1 MALTKVTGSVIK
13 DSVSLSGNVSVG
25 GTLTYQD
32 VTNVDALGIGT
43 FRTGINVS
51 GGQLDVGSNIKLGN
65 AGVVT
70 ATTFSGA
77 FSGNATSADTVDVSG
92 AGNANT
98 NFYVTLADQNGA
110 ARTIKIDDGLRFNAS
125 TNVLTAGTFSGSGAN
140 LTNLP
145 AQATIANNADNRIIT
160 GGSGVNLNGEANF
173 TFSGSKA
180 VMKHAATTTVSD
192 RGLMLQASSNLSA
205 GDVLPGI
212 TLNPNTNV
220 DRPRAGIAG
229 VSNGGT
235 SGMDL
240 IFMTR
245 YAADGSQLTSSDER
259 FRITSGGK
267 FGFGTDSPD
276 QMVHI
281 HKGSAGSVTST
292 SNTVL
297 TLENSTTNVL
307 QFLNPNNTAAQV
319 RFGDPQDDGS
329 GFIEYSHAANTMSFG
344 VYGPTRMQID
354 SNGHLGI
361 AVASGTQL
369 ANSKQLTLRP
379 TNDDGIRFIRPGDG
393 NNSPN
398 IHLDLTTTTS
408 GSAFPSGEAYTTKYK
423 TMNCDQIFETYEGG
437 GTGGNISF
445 RTQSSSGES
454 LRINRYGHVT
464 KPDSCAFNV
473 TPNGNQSLGNGETIT
488 TWKTTD
494 SRGFENTSTGGYFS
508 SGIFTAPVTGA
519 YFFTSNILLYDTN
532 GTIAIHLY
540 WQKYGSGVHT
550 YLNTR
555 FNGGDFGYQNYMPVA
570 GDCTMYMSAGDTCR
584 MRITFTG
591 SNCGMYGGDPNW
603 GNWGGFLIG

>member
-180 VMKHAATTTVSD
+180 VMKHADTTTVSD

-532 GTIAIHLY
+532 GTNAIHLY
-540 WQKYGSGVHT
+540 WQKNGSGVHT
-550 YLNTR
+550 YWNTR

-570 GDCTMYMSAGDTCR
+570 GACTMYMSAGDTCR

>member
-125 TNVLTAGTFSGSGAN
+125 TNVLTAGTFSGSGAS

-532 GTIAIHLY
+532 GTNAIHLY
-540 WQKYGSGVHT
+540 WQKNGSGVHT
-550 YLNTR
+550 YWNTR

-570 GDCTMYMSAGDTCR
+570 GACTMYMSAGDTCR

>member
-259 FRITSGGK
+259 FRITSDGRVYIGATSGGNADNDDLVISGSGK
-267 FGFGTDSPD
+267 KGITICSTDGSETRLVFADGLSGTNAVVGQVLYDHSANRMDFYTSTNRRVSIDNSSRLMVGTTTRGQDDADNLTLDGSGQGTGRTGLTIRSATNTFGSIFFSDATSGAGQYDGVVAYDHSTQMMRFSTASTQRVFINSSGQLLVGTS
-276 QMVHI
+276 
-281 HKGSAGSVTST
+281 SVTSLGSHT
-292 SNTVL
+292 GAGNVCTFNHSGITLTQYGVTAGFYYDRLNFTNSQYFIVNASNT
-297 TLENSTTNVL
+297 
-307 QFLNPNNTAAQV
+307 
-319 RFGDPQDDGS
+319 
-329 GFIEYSHAANTMSFG
+329 G
-344 VYGPTRMQID
+344 VY
-354 SNGHLGI
+354 
-361 AVASGTQL
+361 
-369 ANSKQLTLRP
+369 
-379 TNDDGIRFIRPGDG
+379 
-393 NNSPN
+393 
-398 IHLDLTTTTS
+398 
-408 GSAFPSGEAYTTKYK
+408 
-423 TMNCDQIFETYEGG
+423 
-437 GTGGNISF
+437 
-445 RTQSSSGES
+445 
-454 LRINRYGHVT
+454 
-464 KPDSCAFNV
+464 
-473 TPNGNQSLGNGETIT
+473 LGNGATSWTGYSDERMKTNITELDGTKAYNHIKTARATSFKWNATGYPTDTKIGFIAQDWETNYP
-488 TWKTTD
+488 
-494 SRGFENTSTGGYFS
+494 EVVNTSTETVDGVENPKGIQYTETVPVLMAALKEAIAKIETLETEVAALKS
-508 SGIFTAPVTGA
+508 S
-519 YFFTSNILLYDTN
+519 
-532 GTIAIHLY
+532 
-540 WQKYGSGVHT
+540 
-550 YLNTR
+550 
-555 FNGGDFGYQNYMPVA
+555 
-570 GDCTMYMSAGDTCR
+570 
-584 MRITFTG
+584 
-591 SNCGMYGGDPNW
+591 
-603 GNWGGFLIG
+603 

>member
-445 RTQSSSGES
+445 RTQSSSG
-454 LRINRYGHVT
+454 
-464 KPDSCAFNV
+464 C
-473 TPNGNQSLGNGETIT
+473 
-488 TWKTTD
+488 
-494 SRGFENTSTGGYFS
+494 
-508 SGIFTAPVTGA
+508 
-519 YFFTSNILLYDTN
+519 LLYTSPSPRDVEE
-532 GTIAIHLY
+532 Y
-540 WQKYGSGVHT
+540 
-550 YLNTR
+550 R
-555 FNGGDFGYQNYMPVA
+555 MPS
-570 GDCTMYMSAGDTCR
+570 SA
-584 MRITFTG
+584 
-591 SNCGMYGGDPNW
+591 
-603 GNWGGFLIG
+603 

>member
-1 MALTKVTGSVIK
+1 M
-13 DSVSLSGNVSVG
+13 
-25 GTLTYQD
+25 
-32 VTNVDALGIGT
+32 
-43 FRTGINVS
+43 
-51 GGQLDVGSNIKLGN
+51 
-65 AGVVT
+65 
-70 ATTFSGA
+70 
-77 FSGNATSADTVDVSG
+77 
-92 AGNANT
+92 
-98 NFYVTLADQNGA
+98 
-110 ARTIKIDDGLRFNAS
+110 
-125 TNVLTAGTFSGSGAN
+125 
-140 LTNLP
+140 
-145 AQATIANNADNRIIT
+145 
-160 GGSGVNLNGEANF
+160 
-173 TFSGSKA
+173 
-180 VMKHAATTTVSD
+180 
-192 RGLMLQASSNLSA
+192 
-205 GDVLPGI
+205 
-212 TLNPNTNV
+212 
-220 DRPRAGIAG
+220 
-229 VSNGGT
+229 
-235 SGMDL
+235 
-240 IFMTR
+240 
-245 YAADGSQLTSSDER
+245 
-259 FRITSGGK
+259 
-267 FGFGTDSPD
+267 
-276 QMVHI
+276 
-281 HKGSAGSVTST
+281 
-292 SNTVL
+292 
-297 TLENSTTNVL
+297 
-307 QFLNPNNTAAQV
+307 
-319 RFGDPQDDGS
+319 
-329 GFIEYSHAANTMSFG
+329 
-344 VYGPTRMQID
+344 
-354 SNGHLGI
+354 GI
-361 AVASGTQL
+361 AVASVAQL

-532 GTIAIHLY
+532 GTNAIHLY
-540 WQKYGSGVHT
+540 WQKNGSGVHT
-550 YLNTR
+550 YWNTR

-570 GDCTMYMSAGDTCR
+570 GACTMYMSAGDTCR

>member
-1 MALTKVTGSVIK
+1 
-13 DSVSLSGNVSVG
+13 
-25 GTLTYQD
+25 
-32 VTNVDALGIGT
+32 
-43 FRTGINVS
+43 
-51 GGQLDVGSNIKLGN
+51 
-65 AGVVT
+65 
-70 ATTFSGA
+70 
-77 FSGNATSADTVDVSG
+77 
-92 AGNANT
+92 
-98 NFYVTLADQNGA
+98 
-110 ARTIKIDDGLRFNAS
+110 
-125 TNVLTAGTFSGSGAN
+125 
-140 LTNLP
+140 
-145 AQATIANNADNRIIT
+145 
-160 GGSGVNLNGEANF
+160 
-173 TFSGSKA
+173 
-180 VMKHAATTTVSD
+180 MKHAATTTVSD

-532 GTIAIHLY
+532 GTNAIHLY
-540 WQKYGSGVHT
+540 WQKNGSGVHT
-550 YLNTR
+550 YWNTR

-570 GDCTMYMSAGDTCR
+570 GACTMYMSAGDTCR